1 MSKVAFLSFHNDSVV
16 TLNYGVVDNFDELH
30 NDAIKVLIFFS
41 IIVLE
46 VLMFDF
52 LKTYVDQLL
61 ELSVFGEHWNYAGH
75 VNFFRIQ

>member
-52 LKTYVDQLL
+52 LKTYVD
-61 ELSVFGEHWNYAGH
+61 
-75 VNFFRIQ
+75 